1 MSYDT
6 QRIWQQDRD
15 HHMHPWTDFSEFKD
29 KGSIVIAEAEGA
41 YISDTEGNRFLDGI
55 GGLWCV
61 NAGYGRKEIAR
72 AMGEQAEK
80 MCYYSAFGHHT
91 SIPAAELAAKLASLA
106 PGSLNHIFYG
116 TGGSM
121 ANDTA
126 VRMIHF
132 YFNRLGKPEKKQII
146 TRHDGYHGSTY
157 MAMSLTG
164 VAFDHVGF
172 DIIGDSLIHRIS
184 APNCYRRPQGSTLEE
199 YCDMLVEE
207 FEQKI
212 AEVGPERIAAFFAE
226 PIIGAGGVLVPP
238 PNYHARMR
246 EICRANE
253 ILYVVDEV
261 VTAFGR
267 LGHFFASKDV
277 FDIEPDFISCAK
289 GLSSAYAPLSA
300 SIFSDAVYDVISVPQ
315 GEGNLFT
322 HGFTYSGHP
331 VSCAAA
337 LANIDIME
345 REDIP
350 GHVREVGPY
359 FLQQLEGLKDIDIV
373 GDVRGSHFMVCIE
386 NVANKQT
393 RDLLPAEAKVGNRI
407 AAAAQRRGLLVRPLA
422 HMNVLSPPLIL
433 DREQI
438 DWLVATLRESIE
450 EVQSDLRREG
460 LLNP

>member
-1 MSYDT
+1 MAHDT
-6 QRIWQQDRD
+6 QRIWQQDKD
-15 HHMHPWTDFSEFKD
+15 HHVHPWTDFSEFKE
-29 KGSIVIAEAEGA
+29 KGSMVIAEAKGA

-61 NAGYGRKEIAR
+61 NVGYGRKEIAK
-72 AMGEQAEK
+72 AMAEQAEK
-80 MCYYSAFGHHT
+80 MCYYSSFGHHT

-106 PGSLNHIFYG
+106 PGSLNRVFFG

-126 VRMIHF
+126 VRIIHY

-146 TRHDGYHGSTY
+146 TRHEGYHGSTY

-184 APNCYRRPQGSTLEE
+184 APNCYRRPQGCTLEQ

-212 AEVGPERIAAFFAE
+212 ADVGPERIAAFFAE

-238 PNYHARMR
+238 PDYHRRMH

-277 FDIEPDFISCAK
+277 FDIEPDFISSAK

-300 SIFSDAVYDVISVPQ
+300 SIFSDAIYDVISVPQ

-359 FLQQLEGLKDIDIV
+359 FLNSLEGLKDIDIV

-386 NVANKQT
+386 NVANKDT
-393 RDLLPAEAKVGNRI
+393 GELLPAEAKVGSRI
-407 AAAAQRRGLLVRPLA
+407 AGAAQRRGLLVRPIG

-438 DWLVATLRESIE
+438 DWLVQTLRAAIE
-450 EVQSDLRREG
+450 EVQLDLRREG
-460 LLNP
+460 LLN